1 MMGLS
6 VLTRD
11 VHVLPFSGEPEQ
23 AFATARAYDAPV
35 LFVGSSKVDP
45 DLLDRSAELLQHF
58 DAVIGPAADDGWWVF
73 GVRDP
78 GRAAALATMPESLA
92 GTGSLTLAALRL
104 GLHVAM
110 APAMVTTG

>member
-6 VLTRD
+6 ERTRD
-11 VHVLPFSGEPEQ
+11 VHVLPFSGGPEQ
-23 AFATARAYDAPV
+23 AFATAGRLDTPV
-35 LFVGSSKVDP
+35 LFVGNSAVDP
-45 DLLDRSAELLQHF
+45 ELLDRSAALLERF
-58 DAVIGPAADDGWWVF
+58 DAVIGPSADDGWWVF

-78 GRAAALATMPESLA
+78 GRAAALAADPEALA

-110 APAMVTTG
+110 APAMTTG

>member
-6 VLTRD
+6 ARTRD
-11 VHVLPFSGEPEQ
+11 VHVLPLSGGPEH
-23 AFATARAYDAPV
+23 AFANAWAYDAPV
-35 LFVGSSKVDP
+35 LFVGDSTVDP
-45 DLLDRSAELLQHF
+45 DLLERSAELLERF
-58 DAVIGPAADDGWWVF
+58 DAVIGPAGNDGWYVF

-78 GRAAALATMPESLA
+78 GRAAALASMGESLA

-110 APAMVTTG
+110 APAMTTTG

>member
-6 VLTRD
+6 VRTRD
-11 VHVLPFSGEPEQ
+11 VHVLPFSGGPEH
-23 AFATARAYDAPV
+23 AFANAWAYDAPV
-35 LFVGSSKVDP
+35 LFVGSPDIDP
-45 DLLDRSAELLQHF
+45 DLLDRSAALLERF
-58 DAVIGPAADDGWWVF
+58 DAVIGPAGNDGWWIF

-78 GRAAALATMPESLA
+78 QRAAALAAMGEPLA

-110 APAMVTTG
+110 APAMVPKG